1 MKSPSWCTGNRPRSV
16 APRGQSKYLLV
27 AFPGV
32 SNQLSSLSS
41 TKSQL
46 NPGQNHTR
54 QVCMQNSVCKPGE
67 LRALQTNPGENFCT
81 RSEPCVWGRR
91 ATLPAWGGTEHCK

>member
-16 APRGQSKYLLV
+16 APSGQSKYLLV

-32 SNQLSSLSS
+32 NNQLSSLSS

-46 NPGQNHTR
+46 NPGQKPHPT
-54 QVCMQNSVCKPGE
+54 SVHAKFS
-67 LRALQTNPGENFCT
+67 LQT
-81 RSEPCVWGRR
+81 R
-91 ATLPAWGGTEHCK
+91 